1 MVRRLGN
8 SLCSFETFVTAI
20 VALIALPTSL
30 VFAQLPTGTIL
41 GVVKDSS
48 GAVIP
53 GVSVTV
59 TNIDTSLS
67 RTGASAEDGSYR
79 FPALP
84 VGHYRLDV
92 MKEGFSA
99 LSRTGITLE
108 VGQERNVDSFE
119 FLHARWRKYDGL
131 FWNQQLVDH
140 RHNDGDRRRQ
150 GLQGCH
156 QHAQR
161 RIRTLDGRPNNRRQQ
176 GGHQSVP
183 RRFVRLFA

>member
-20 VALIALPTSL
+20 VALIALPTCL

-84 VGHYRLDV
+84 GGHYPMDATQ
-92 MKEGFSA
+92 EGLSA
-99 LSRTGITLE
+99 LCRTDLPRE
-108 VGQERNVDSFE
+108 V
-119 FLHARWRKYDGL
+119 
-131 FWNQQLVDH
+131 
-140 RHNDGDRRRQ
+140 
-150 GLQGCH
+150 
-156 QHAQR
+156 
-161 RIRTLDGRPNNRRQQ
+161 
-176 GGHQSVP
+176 
-183 RRFVRLFA
+183 